1 MDKKR
6 LIDAVPILQD
16 FIKIADRNEG
26 KNPYENVKIKAY
38 RRCFE
43 RVADAPKVDAVEVVR
58 CGECGHHEKL
68 PEEIDP
74 DICYN
79 PNPFGSE
86 KRIFCRKLGFVVSE
100 DFYCKHGERKEQ

>member
-1 MDKKR
+1 MNKKM
-6 LIDAVPILQD
+6 LIDARPILQD

-58 CGECGHHEKL
+58 CKDCDYGYLWTNFFGRKIGKCAFLIGDNQCV
-68 PEEIDP
+68 PEDGY
-74 DICYN
+74 CYV
-79 PNPFGSE
+79 G
-86 KRIFCRKLGFVVSE
+86 K
-100 DFYCKHGERKEQ
+100 RKEQ

>member
-58 CGECGHHEKL
+58 CGECKHHHWEQEPCHGKTVHTCDL
-68 PEEIDP
+68 PHMKGVETFKAFF
-74 DICYN
+74 CY
-79 PNPFGSE
+79 F
-86 KRIFCRKLGFVVSE
+86 
-100 DFYCKHGERKEQ
+100 GERKGK